1 MAFRIQ
7 GVPADTFQHL
17 FSKSDDELENIGMK
31 RCVADMSPGY
41 PCRVSLEDADIGET
55 LILGQFEH
63 HPVCGPYR
71 SSGPIYIRETAR
83 DQFDCINEVPKQLLT
98 RLLSIRGYDRVGL
111 MRSAEVIEGRDLAT
125 VIEGFFTNAD
135 IDYIHVHNARPG
147 CFACR
152 VDRA

>member
-63 HPVCGPYR
+63 HPVDGPYR
-71 SSGPIYIRETAR
+71 SSGPIYIREAAR

-111 MRSAEVIEGRDLAT
+111 MCSAEVIEGRDLAT
-125 VIEGFFTNAD
+125 VIEGS
-135 IDYIHVHNARPG
+135 HRL
-147 CFACR
+147 CS
-152 VDRA
+152 